1 MTSMV
6 EMKLNKILSF
16 SSFSYTVLAELGF
29 KQEVKRIRANVS
41 YQRFTRFIL
50 FLPHLLRFMTF

>member
-1 MTSMV
+1 VVTVYLLSLVIFNLMTSMV

-41 YQRFTRFIL
+41 Y
-50 FLPHLLRFMTF
+50 